1 MSSAAALAAGVAGVS
16 GVAGSARRPRTD
28 FRVRGSVKS
37 SLVDIRKRAGDVWKE
52 VQRMQDTIDSLQAEN
67 ARLQGILHGAELEP
81 DDYDSDQQ
89 RDSYL
94 ERNYRRINN
103 SRFFAARQS
112 SAEN

>member
-1 MSSAAALAAGVAGVS
+1 MSSAAALAAGVA

-28 FRVRGSVKS
+28 FRVRGSVKN
-37 SLVDIRKRAGDVWKE
+37 SLVNIRKRAGDVWKE

-112 SAEN
+112 SAEE